1 MDTWS
6 IVQLATDLLFAI
18 LIASAIAGFLYRREM
33 KLKHQVATALSR
45 ITAVEA
51 EPEKSEAKSAATVS
65 KGADTRL
72 GRAEKY
78 LEAVRMYRSG
88 RNRREI
94 ENRLGISL
102 MELELLGKAK

>member
-6 IVQLATDLLFAI
+6 IVQLATDSLFAV
-18 LIASAIAGFLYRREM
+18 LIAGAIAGFLYRRE
-33 KLKHQVATALSR
+33 KRLKRQVVAALSR
-45 ITAVEA
+45 LTAV
-51 EPEKSEAKSAATVS
+51 KSEAEASATESTAVAS
-65 KGADTRL
+65 KGADTRI

-88 RNRREI
+88 RNRKEI

>member
-6 IVQLATDLLFAI
+6 IVQLAADLLFAI
-18 LIASAIAGFLYRREM
+18 LIAGTIAGFLYRREM
-33 KLKHQVATALSR
+33 KVKQQVATALSR
-45 ITAVEA
+45 MTAIETGA
-51 EPEKSEAKSAATVS
+51 EESEAISTAAVG
-65 KGADTRL
+65 KGADSRL

-88 RNRREI
+88 RNRKEI

-102 MELELLGKAK
+102 LELELLGKAK